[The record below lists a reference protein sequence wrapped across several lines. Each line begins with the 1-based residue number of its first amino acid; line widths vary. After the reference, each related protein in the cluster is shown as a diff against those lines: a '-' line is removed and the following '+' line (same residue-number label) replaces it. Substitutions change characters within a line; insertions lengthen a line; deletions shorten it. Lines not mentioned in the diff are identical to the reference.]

1 MKRFSIA
8 LVLALAS
15 TLAMGADSLARAQR
29 LECEGKA
36 LEAMTVYGGAAQQ
49 ERSGPAA
56 KRLGEIF
63 HHGLAGIPPDRAESG
78 RWDAMARKLG
88 EGIPVR
94 RVDDP
99 RRDLAAELATRC
111 AEDAARDAA
120 TRARVTAAPVVVLE
134 VAGGFRR
141 GRGLDLPHFA
151 LYADRTVIYRAV
163 SRAPGAEPPAATH
176 RILQLSEAEFRALL
190 ARIAPGG
197 MQKLAARYDA
207 IIATDPSVTLLHV
220 WTRGQRKSVSV
231 VGDDNSRI
239 PIEFQRA
246 DAAISAFIANV
257 PGASSSRP
265 WPEGQPFPH
274 AAAWQ

>member
-1 MKRFSIA
+1 MERLVIA

-15 TLAMGADSLARAQR
+15 TLTLGADSLAHARR
-29 LECEGKA
+29 LECEGKT
-36 LEAMTVYGGAAQQ
+36 LEAMTVYSGVAHR

-63 HHGLAGIPPDRAESG
+63 QHGLAGISPDRVESG
-78 RWDAMARKLG
+78 RWDAMARKFG
-88 EGIPVR
+88 ERVPVR
-94 RVDDP
+94 TLDEP
-99 RRDLAAELATRC
+99 RRNLAAELATRC
-111 AEDAARDAA
+111 AEDAAREAA
-120 TRARVTAAPVVVLE
+120 KHARAIAAPVVVLS

-163 SRAPGAEPPAATH
+163 SRTPGAEPPAATH

-190 ARIAPGG
+190 ARIAPES

-207 IIATDPSVTLLHV
+207 IIATDPSVTLLNV

-246 DAAISAFIANV
+246 DAAISAFLANV

>member
-1 MKRFSIA
+1 MERFSIA

-29 LECEGKA
+29 LECEGKT
-36 LEAMTVYGGAAQQ
+36 LEAMTVYRDAALQ

-56 KRLGEIF
+56 KRLGEMF
-63 HHGLAGIPPDRAESG
+63 HHGLAGIPPDRVESG
-78 RWDAMARKLG
+78 RWDAIARKLG

-94 RVDDP
+94 RLDEP
-99 RRDLAAELATRC
+99 RRKLAAELATRC
-111 AEDAARDAA
+111 AEDTAREAAKPG
-120 TRARVTAAPVVVLE
+120 RAIAAPVVVLA
-134 VAGGFRR
+134 VAGGFQR

-163 SRAPGAEPPAATH
+163 SRTPGAELPAATH
-176 RILQLSEAEFRALL
+176 RVLQLAEAEFRTLL
-190 ARIAPGG
+190 ARIAPEG

-207 IIATDPSVTLLHV
+207 IIATDPSVILIHV

-231 VGDDNSRI
+231 VGDDTSRI

-246 DAAISAFIANV
+246 DAAISAFLANV